1 MKLFRAALSAASAL
15 AIVAAQSP
23 SFAQDSEGDRSID
36 EIVVFGDNVYRDR
49 AANINPTL
57 SYDLQF
63 FQRFE
68 PTTVG
73 EALKRVPGVVF
84 TSDVLEFDAVQLRG
98 LGSQFTQI
106 LINGRRVPGQSGNGS
121 FFVDRIPAEL
131 IERIEIIRAPSAD
144 ISGEGV
150 AGTLNIILKDGADLD
165 GAFVRLGGSYF
176 DGGDRSGRGS
186 AAAAVATSGE
196 TYDFW
201 IGLDVQQRRNPKQK
215 FTEFFDSDFVFDE
228 ETEVEDDTR
237 NGTDYSLNSALT
249 LDAGQGEFELSGFWV
264 LTDRKEREFVTIEE
278 GPRDARDIVAV
289 ETQLEDIN
297 QTSWGVQGIFTH
309 PLGAGEVEID
319 AGYTVFDE
327 ETDEFTTELNIEDVE
342 FEEDSES
349 VDLKDTEIA
358 AGIAYKF
365 PLSDAF
371 ENKSGVQIRRGKREG
386 FQFGEFADV
395 EASVESFRYSPFTKF
410 TLSASPSLTLEAGVR
425 YERYS
430 RDVTNEDGTDETSEG
445 KVLPSFTAR
454 WDATGDDRFYASIA
468 RTIRYPDF
476 DLVSPFEED
485 ETPGDEDILIGNPDL
500 LLESAW
506 GLDVG
511 YERRLPGRGI
521 VGINAFYRD
530 VSDLIELVPVAPFGA
545 GAEYSPQ
552 NTGDGTAWGV
562 EFDLSTPLGFL
573 GLPET
578 GFYANA
584 AYLDSET
591 TDFNTGIERKFTN
604 QPDFVYNISLI
615 QNFPAFGVTAGASY
629 QKRGSSLEFGF
640 DEIVETSY
648 DANVDA
654 FLEKRF
660 GERIVARLTA
670 TNLLDAEKLE
680 VFELYDGDSG
690 AEFADA
696 ILNGDIDG
704 FEVEREESSRVYS
717 FTVRLAF

>member
-1 MKLFRAALSAASAL
+1 MKLFRAALGAASAL
-15 AIVAAQSP
+15 AIVAAQSA
-23 SFAQDSEGDRSID
+23 FAQEAEGDRSID
-36 EIVVFGDNVYRDR
+36 EIVVYGDNVYRDR
-49 AANINPTL
+49 APNINPTL

-98 LGSQFTQI
+98 LGAQFTQI
-106 LINGRRVPGQSGNGS
+106 LINGRKVPGQSGNGS

-131 IERIEIIRAPSAD
+131 IERIEIIRSPSAD
-144 ISGEGV
+144 VSGEGV

-165 GAFVRLGGSYF
+165 GAFVRLGGSWF

-215 FTEFFDSDFVFDE
+215 FSEFFDSDFVFDE

-249 LDAGQGEFELSGFWV
+249 VDAGQGEFELSGFWV
-264 LTDRKEREFVTIEE
+264 LTDRKEREFVTVEE
-278 GPRDARDIVAV
+278 GPRDMRDIVAV

-309 PLGAGEVEID
+309 PLGAGAIELD

-327 ETDEFTTELNIEDVE
+327 ETDEFTTELDIEDAT
-342 FEEDSES
+342 FEEDSAS
-349 VDLKDTEIA
+349 IDLKDTEIA

-365 PLSDAF
+365 PLSGAL
-371 ENKSGVQIRRGKREG
+371 ENKTGVQIRRGKREG

-395 EASVESFRYSPFTKF
+395 EATVKSFRYSPFTKF
-410 TLSASPSLTLEAGVR
+410 TLTASPSLTLEAGVR

-430 RDVTNEDGTDETSEG
+430 RDVTSDDGSDETSEG

-454 WDATGDDRFYASIA
+454 WDATGDDRFYVSLA

-485 ETPGDEDILIGNPDL
+485 ETPGDEDILVGNPDL

-506 GLDVG
+506 GIDAG

-521 VGINAFYRD
+521 VGVNAFYRD
-530 VSDLIELVPVAPFGA
+530 VSDLIELVPVAPFGM

-552 NTGDGTAWGV
+552 NTGDGAAWGV
-562 EFDLSTPLGFL
+562 EFDLSTPLGFI

-584 AYLDSET
+584 AWLDSET
-591 TDFNTGIERKFTN
+591 TDFNTGLKRKFTN
-604 QPDFVYNISLI
+604 QPDFVYNLSLI
-615 QNFPAFGVTAGASY
+615 QNFPVWGVTAGASY
-629 QKRGSSLEFGF
+629 QKRGSSIAFGF

-690 AEFADA
+690 ADFADA
-696 ILNGDIDG
+696 IVNGDIDG

>member
-1 MKLFRAALSAASAL
+1 MKFGQAALCAVSMV
-15 AIVAAQSP
+15 AISAAQSA
-23 SFAQDSEGDRSID
+23 FAQESGENRSID
-36 EIVVFGDNVYRDR
+36 EIVVYGDNVYRDR

-98 LGSQFTQI
+98 LGAQFTQI

-131 IERIEIIRAPSAD
+131 IQRIEIIRAPSAD

-150 AGTLNIILKDGADLD
+150 AGTLNIVLKDGADLD

-249 LDAGQGEFELSGFWV
+249 VDAGAGKFELSGFWV

-309 PLGAGEVEID
+309 PLGAGELEID

-327 ETDEFTTELNIEDVE
+327 ETTEFETELDLEDEE
-342 FEEDSES
+342 FEEDSQS

-358 AGIAYKF
+358 AGLAYKF
-365 PLSDAF
+365 PLSSTL
-371 ENKSGVQIRRGKREG
+371 ENKTGVQIRRSKREG

-395 EASVESFRYSPFTKF
+395 EATVRNFRYSPFTKF
-410 TLSASPSLTLEAGVR
+410 TLQASPALTLVAGVR
-425 YERYS
+425 YEHYN
-430 RDVTNEDGTDETSEG
+430 RDVTSDDGAADVSEG

-454 WDATGDDRFYASIA
+454 WDATDDDLFYASAA

-485 ETPGDEDILIGNPDL
+485 ETPGDEDIFVGNPDL
-500 LLESAW
+500 RLESAW
-506 GLDVG
+506 GFDVG

-521 VGINAFYRD
+521 AGINFFYRD
-530 VSDLIELVPVAPFGA
+530 VSDLIELVPVAPFG
-545 GAEYSPQ
+545 GGSEYRPL
-552 NTGDGTAWGV
+552 NTGNGSAWGV
-562 EFDLSTPLGFL
+562 EFDLSTPLGFI

-578 GFYANA
+578 GFYANTA
-584 AYLDSET
+584 WLDSET
-591 TDFNTGIERKFTN
+591 TDFNTGIKRKFTN
-604 QPDFVYNISLI
+604 QPDFVYNVSLI
-615 QNFPAFGVTAGASY
+615 QNFPSWGVTTGASY
-629 QKRGSSLEFGF
+629 QKRGASLEFGF

-648 DANVDA
+648 DGNLDY

-660 GERIVARLTA
+660 GDRIVARFTA

-690 AEFADA
+690 AEFANA
-696 ILNGDIDG
+696 IINGDIDG
-704 FEVEREESSRVYS
+704 FEVEREESSRVFS

>member
-365 PLSDAF
+365 PLSDAL

-445 KVLPSFTAR
+445 KVLPSFTVR

-604 QPDFVYNISLI
+604 QPDFVYNLSLI

>member
-1 MKLFRAALSAASAL
+1 MRKLQAALCAVSTF
-15 AIVAAQSP
+15 AILAAQSAV
-23 SFAQDSEGDRSID
+23 AQEGDRPID

-150 AGTLNIILKDGADLD
+150 AGTLNIVLKNGADLD

-201 IGLDVQQRRNPKQK
+201 IGFDVQQRRNPKEK
-215 FTEFFDSDFVFDE
+215 TTNFFDSDFVFDE
-228 ETEVEDDTR
+228 ETEFQDDTR
-237 NGTDYSLNSALT
+237 NGIDYSLNSALT
-249 LDAGQGEFELSGFWV
+249 IDAGQGEFELSGFWV
-264 LTDRKEREFVTIEE
+264 LTDRKEKEFTTVAE
-278 GPRDARDIVAV
+278 GPLGAQDIVTV

-309 PLGAGEVEID
+309 PLGAGEFEID

-327 ETDEFTTELNIEDVE
+327 ETDEFTTELDIEDE
-342 FEEDSES
+342 IFEEDDES

-365 PLSDAF
+365 PLSSAI
-371 ENKSGVQIRRGKREG
+371 ENKTGVQIRRGKREG

-395 EASVESFRYSPFTKF
+395 EATVESFRYSPFTKF
-410 TLSASPSLTLEAGVR
+410 TLAASPSLTLEAGVR

-430 RDVTNEDGTDETSEG
+430 RDVTSEDGTAETSEG
-445 KVLPSFTAR
+445 KVLPSLTAR
-454 WDATGDDRFYASIA
+454 WDATGSDRFYASLA

-485 ETPGDEDILIGNPDL
+485 ETPGDEDILVGNPDL

-506 GLDVG
+506 GVDVG

-521 VGINAFYRD
+521 VGVNVFYRD

-562 EFDLSTPLGFL
+562 EFDLSTPLGFI

-591 TDFNTGIERKFTN
+591 TDFNTGLERKFTN

-615 QNFPAFGVTAGASY
+615 QNFPTLGATAGVSY
-629 QKRGSSLEFGF
+629 QKRGASTAFGF

-660 GERIVARLTA
+660 GDRIVARLTA

-696 ILNGDIDG
+696 IRNGDIDG